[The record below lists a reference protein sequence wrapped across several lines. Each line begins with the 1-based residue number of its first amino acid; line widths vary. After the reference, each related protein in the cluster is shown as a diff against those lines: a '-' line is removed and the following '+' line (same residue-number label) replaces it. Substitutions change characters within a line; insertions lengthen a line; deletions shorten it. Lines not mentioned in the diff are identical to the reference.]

1 MKDKLVLLIA
11 GAMTAAIL
19 GAAGAYAQGPP
30 ATPQGPATPEAQ
42 TAMRLTPAELD
53 QLLAPI
59 ALYPDDLLA
68 NILMAATYPLDVVE
82 ADRWV
87 RDPHNASLTDN
98 PLFTALEEQNW
109 DPSVKSLVPF
119 PRILRM
125 MDDELDWTERLGEAF
140 LADEAAVM
148 DSVQQLRQR
157 AQSAGRL
164 VSFPEATVTAEEQV
178 IAIEPSIP
186 EVVYVPICDPSVVYG
201 DWPYPAYPPDYFPGF
216 SDGATVVGLGCRWI
230 SAPIVAPLWGWH
242 HFYWRTHDIKIDRV
256 RFAVLNGNRPP
267 LGGEEWGHDLSHR
280 HTVSDRDAGLRARFG
295 GATLSP
301 EADLGVLGHPTSSV
315 PRTDTALPLGPTQNG
330 ERATTEIERAVTR
343 RIPPAFEPFGRNAE
357 MRLVPT
363 ISVPQVYTAPPHG
376 PSLTTESAT
385 ERVEPSMRT
394 RVPPAFE
401 PLGRGTDVRIQTE
414 LGGSRRTLAPPIEP
428 KAGAHYMMP
437 SGGEGGRG
445 PF

>member
-1 MKDKLVLLIA
+1 
-11 GAMTAAIL
+11 MTATFL

-30 ATPQGPATPEAQ
+30 ATSQGPATREAQ
-42 TAMRLTPAELD
+42 TATQLAPAQLD

-98 PLFTALEEQNW
+98 PLFTALEKQNW
-109 DPSVKSLVPF
+109 DPSVKSLIPF

-125 MDDELDWTERLGEAF
+125 MADELDWTERLGEAF

-148 DSVQQLRQR
+148 DSVQLLRQR

-178 IAIEPSIP
+178 IAIEPSTP
-186 EVVYVPICDPSVVYG
+186 ELVYVPICDPSVVYG

-242 HFYWRTHDIKIDRV
+242 RFHWHRHDINIDRV

-267 LGGEEWGHDLSHR
+267 LGGEEWGHDPSHR
-280 HTVSDRDAGLRARFG
+280 HRVPYRDPGIRARFG
-295 GATLSP
+295 GATLSQ
-301 EADLGVLGHPTSSV
+301 EADPGLLGHPTSSV
-315 PRTDTALPLGPTQNG
+315 PRTYTAPPFGPTQDG
-330 ERATTEIERAVTR
+330 ERATIGIESAVTR
-343 RIPPAFEPFGRNAE
+343 RIPPAFGPFGRDGE
-357 MRLVPT
+357 VRIFPT
-363 ISVPQVYTAPPHG
+363 MSVPRVYAAPPHG
-376 PSLTTESAT
+376 PSLTGESAT
-385 ERVEPSMRT
+385 ARVEPFMRA
-394 RVPPAFE
+394 RVPPALE
-401 PLGRGTDVRIQTE
+401 SLGRDADVRIQTE
-414 LGGSRRTLAPPIEP
+414 LGGSRRTLAPTIEP
-428 KAGAHYMMP
+428 RAGAHYLLP
-437 SGGEGGRG
+437 SGGGSLMTTTTTRRQ
-445 PF
+445 